1 MFTFEGNKHL
11 DRFEQLKARVEH
23 ELARATLHWKHPV
36 SRVFLDFAND
46 VSLATRERNGGHTAY
61 AMHILTSIDEFLN
74 EYRLE
79 VTRETIV
86 DLAEENAWEARA

>member
-1 MFTFEGNKHL
+1 M
-11 DRFEQLKARVEH
+11 DRFDELKSRVEH
-23 ELARATLHWKHPV
+23 ELARVTLSWRHPV

-61 AMHILTSIDEFLN
+61 AMHILTSILEFLD

-86 DLAEENAWEARA
+86 ELGEETSREARA